1 MKRKQITAILMSAI
15 LTVSACMP
23 MNSISAMAAENA
35 GAGATEVAAEA
46 AAAQEPQQEP
56 AAEPTQEPA
65 AEPTQEPAAEPTQ
78 EPAAEP
84 TQEPAADP
92 AVEPT
97 QPETT
102 ENGDTGA
109 EDKKDDPSG
118 TASTSD
124 TASTDE
130 PAADPDAADPAADH
144 TAVDPVAT
152 NPDEAAPAEA
162 NPANEEATEEAQL
175 VKPVKNAE
183 YNDYDSAVDITAD
196 SSAVFSVTNESPYY
210 FFRFIPAKTGRYRF
224 YANGYIDTIELVD
237 EYYHVLTYFY
247 SSDDESSGI
256 EYELRKGKTYYYI
269 VSVYE
274 EDTVTAYLETV
285 SVHSLEVD
293 GEEEQTVEVYCDPV
307 TGPEQITLSV
317 TAESENAITYA
328 WYNMDMFEEDEEP
341 VSTTSSYTFTPSYS
355 DDRISC
361 TISDGNE
368 TVHRE
373 FYMKLNHFMVEK
385 NPDYPYD
392 PIKAYAEYGQPAQL
406 HVNVSADD
414 TSRLNYSW
422 SVGNYVEDDDYWDYE
437 PAAGDNG
444 QSTFQTEPV
453 TGHRMYR
460 CSISDQYGNDD
471 YIEYEVFVENNFKA
485 YVITD
490 PDNIDVDNTHAVINM
505 LEGDEVTL
513 KVGVQAADMTGITYR
528 WYMMSE
534 NLEEENSNEVHLEY
548 SDSWKEASEC
558 YCTVTDRYGT
568 EIVCAFE
575 FDITYPYVETHYW
588 DGYVRIEPGE
598 TVTLPAA
605 VETNIEDLLSYI
617 WYYDDEVIPG
627 ETGKTL
633 TLDDTALSGIYK
645 CKAYYKEWEGFF
657 RTEVIRENNFRV
669 RAKDSTYVKVAS
681 GAPAELEV
689 VATADDTEGITY
701 QWYIYNKEGDDTPI
715 DGATS
720 SKYTVPSVTSAAE
733 YFCEVADKYNTRMSV
748 WFNVN
753 VDNNLSVH
761 IAGEPV
767 DTTAATIYVNPG
779 ETARLEVVAEANDT
793 SGITYEWFSYDTYE
807 SETTQS
813 GVYEFVP
820 TSYTRVE
827 VTVTDKY
834 GNKADAEFY
843 VYIDTGLT
851 ANPEAHTTGGNALP
865 CERNGNDPEYV
876 RYVVY
881 VPAGEG
887 VILNPNATVEQGN
900 IRYAWQWDDR
910 ETWETMTSSA
920 DQLVIDACNERNSY
934 TCTVRDDY
942 DNCIDL
948 VFEIVIDNQ
957 LVAYP
962 EGAPGSDTRYIYAAP
977 GSEVTLTTIATA
989 ADMDGI
995 SYSWN
1000 FYKNGDWQDRDLFAI
1015 NDNSAVITVDGNYE
1029 VNCWVYDRYN
1039 NNKRVTFYVYPE
1051 NHLIVYPE
1059 NAGEMW
1065 NGSYSNYMPIDAEPG
1080 EVLDLRVIANADN
1093 MDHITYTWEKN
1104 AKVANNAGEYEY
1116 TSQTVSETT
1125 NTLHITADETNTYT
1139 CTVDDG
1145 FGSSK
1150 KVTFDVTV
1158 GGLIAYPE
1166 GAAEVDGM
1174 PSSRVAI
1181 VDSAGGTKTLRV
1193 ITLAPENE
1201 TITYKWTQGPL
1212 NDSGWWPLD
1221 ADMESTT
1228 NELTVKLDTAKRYL
1242 CVVSDTHG
1250 NQACAYFYVNVD
1262 GIKLTSNYGT
1272 PELVGD
1278 NSYTIRVPVKVGE
1291 ETTLEAK
1298 LVGSS
1303 TEGLTYEWLG
1313 DEFDTIQGA
1322 TGNTYTF
1329 TGGVG
1334 TRYTCKV
1341 TDKNGVSSKLTF
1353 YLDTDNN
1360 MSAEGVAVVKTASG
1374 ETTYTTADGASAD
1387 GTTDSLGRKRLDIPV
1402 NAGDAITLSLDASC
1416 INDQHLHYEWV
1427 DTLGRSMGSSRTLS
1441 VTAEENAS
1449 YTGRVID
1456 GYGNQAIVVFCVLTD
1471 QASMDEAEITLSQTR
1486 YPFDGKAKKPAVT
1499 VVLKGKTL
1507 TAGRDYTVSYKN
1519 NVDPGIAT
1527 VTVKGRTVKGSK
1539 EVNFTIGSMAQTPVA
1554 SVDEIVVAVGK
1565 TAKFTVSG
1573 SHTPLSASGVNTAI
1587 ATAAISEQTVSVKGV
1602 KVGTYQLKLS
1612 AASNDVYEAAA
1623 VKSKS
1628 GNDIVTIYVVPGKT
1642 ASVTTANANKGIKV
1656 TWKKVTG
1663 ATGYVIKRQAGSGA
1677 WKTVKTVG
1685 NVATYTDA
1693 YGNTNGT
1700 KYTYR
1705 VYAQTKFSDG
1715 VTKVSNLYTAAVCYK
1730 VARPAIKSVTNSAS
1744 KKMTVKWAKNA
1755 KANGYQVQYSLKSNF
1770 SGAKSVPA
1778 DKNSIV
1784 SKTIGGLT
1792 KGKKYYV
1799 RLRTYKKVG
1808 SKKYYSTWSATKT
1821 VVIKK

>member
-65 AEPTQEPAAEPTQ
+65 TEPTQEPAVEPTQEPAAEPTQ
-78 EPAAEP
+78 EPAAE
-84 TQEPAADP
+84 P

-130 PAADPDAADPAADH
+130 PAADPDAADPAADQ

-152 NPDEAAPAEA
+152 NPDEAAPVEA

-422 SVGNYVEDDDYWDYE
+422 SVGNYVEDDDYWDFDS
-437 PAAGDNG
+437 AAGDNG
-444 QSTFQTEPV
+444 QSTFQTEPI

-460 CSISDQYGNDD
+460 CYISDQYGNSDSID
-471 YIEYEVFVENNFKA
+471 YEVFVENNFKA

-528 WYMMSE
+528 WDMTGE

-548 SDSWKEASEC
+548 SDSWEGAREC

-575 FDITYPYVETHYW
+575 FDITHPYVESHYW

-598 TVTLPAA
+598 TETLPAA

-633 TLDDTALSGIYK
+633 TLDDTALSGVYK
-645 CKAYYKEWEGFF
+645 CKAYYKDWYGFF

-669 RAKDSTYVKVAS
+669 RAKDSTDVKVAS

-733 YFCEVADKYNTRMSV
+733 YYCKVADKFNTRKSV

-767 DTTAATIYVNPG
+767 DTTAATIYVDPG

-793 SGITYEWFSYDTYE
+793 SGITYEWFRNDTYE

-820 TSYTRVE
+820 TRYTRVE

-1250 NQACAYFYVNVD
+1250 NQALSYFYVNV
-1262 GIKLTSNYGT
+1262 GGVRLTSNFGT
-1272 PELVGD
+1272 PALVGD
-1278 NSYTIRVPVKVGE
+1278 NSYVVKVPVKVGE
-1291 ETTLEAK
+1291 ETTLQAIP
-1298 LVGSS
+1298 VGSS
-1303 TEGLTYEWLG
+1303 SEGLTFRWLG
-1313 DEFDTIQGA
+1313 DEFDTIPGA
-1322 TGNTYTF
+1322 TGNSYTF

-1334 TRYTCKV
+1334 TRYQCRV
-1341 TDKNGVSSKLTF
+1341 TDANGVVSKLTF
-1353 YLDTDNN
+1353 ELQTDNEL
-1360 MSAEGVAVVKTASG
+1360 SAKCAIVK
-1374 ETTYTTADGASAD
+1374 DD
-1387 GTTDSLGRKRLDIPV
+1387 GTTENYEYQGIVVNANVGDTVTLAMNVSCLNDNHLRYEWADNLGRQVGTAATCPV
-1402 NAGDAITLSLDASC
+1402 TVEGNGT
-1416 INDQHLHYEWV
+1416 
-1427 DTLGRSMGSSRTLS
+1427 
-1441 VTAEENAS
+1441 
-1449 YTGRVID
+1449 YTGRVTD
-1456 GYGNQAIVVFCVLTD
+1456 GYGNSVSVLFRVLTNG
-1471 QASMDEAEITLSQTR
+1471 EALKDAVCTLSQTS
-1486 YPFDGKAKKPAVT
+1486 YPFDGKPKRPEVT
-1499 VVLKGKTL
+1499 VVLNGRTL
-1507 TAGRDYTVSYKN
+1507 TPGVDYTVAYSK
-1519 NVDPGIAT
+1519 NVDPGTAAVIIT
-1527 VTVKGRTVKGSK
+1527 GRTVEGTKYLF
-1539 EVNFTIGSMAQTPVA
+1539 FTIGNMIQTPA
-1554 SVDEIVVAVGK
+1554 ADVDEIVVGVGYTK
-1565 TAKFTVSG
+1565 TFNIEG
-1573 SHTPLSASGVNTAI
+1573 CHTPLSASGVNAAI
-1587 ATAAISEQTVSVKGV
+1587 ATATISEQTVSVKGV
-1602 KVGTYQLKLS
+1602 MVGTYELALT
-1612 AASNDVYEAAA
+1612 AASNDVYNEAQ
-1623 VKSKS
+1623 VTSKS
-1628 GNDIVTIYVVPGKT
+1628 GNPTIIVKVVPAKT
-1642 ASVTTANANKGIKV
+1642 ASVTAENANKGIKI

-1663 ATGYVIKRQAGSGA
+1663 ATGYVIKRQAGSGE
-1677 WKTVKTVG
+1677 WKSIKTITSG
-1685 NVATYTDA
+1685 STLTYTDT

-1705 VYAQTKFSDG
+1705 VYAKAATGTSY
-1715 VTKVSNLYTAAVCYK
+1715 LYRAAECYK
-1730 VARPAIKSVTNSAS
+1730 VARPTISSVTNSAS

-1755 KANGYQVQYSLKSNF
+1755 KANGYQIQYSLKSNF

-1784 SKTIGGLT
+1784 TKTIGGLT

-1808 SKKYYSTWSATKT
+1808 SKKYYSTWSPTKT
-1821 VVIKK
+1821 VTIKK